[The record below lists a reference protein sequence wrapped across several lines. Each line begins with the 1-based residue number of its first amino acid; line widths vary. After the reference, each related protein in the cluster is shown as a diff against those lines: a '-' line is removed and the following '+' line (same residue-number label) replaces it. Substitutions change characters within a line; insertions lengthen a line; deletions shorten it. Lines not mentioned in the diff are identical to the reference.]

1 MKTNSQSFIGYPIWV
16 DKLMLPFR
24 YGSLV
29 TGVLIFVVIWS
40 LLGLVGGEVSFLL
53 RSFFSGMCAYLVPV
67 FSAIIAKTGAAYDEV
82 VPLLQGY
89 NEEEKIARHQFT
101 HRSGTWFFG
110 AILVALILTGAH
122 LVALELSYSRSVM
135 ALFSNGQSA
144 AKIGTLL
151 VWVLMVTTNIA
162 LMENALLLAKLGRR
176 IKINLLTSSH
186 HAAISGVAILS
197 TLSIIGA
204 QSLFVLL
211 MLDAEAN
218 WISFIPGIV
227 LISVPMFFLFLIPVL
242 PLYHRMRDAKTK
254 ELLAIDAQILV
265 LRPNSDSALEDLT
278 SMSNLN
284 QLLLYRREIRQ
295 LSEWP
300 FDVPALTRL
309 AFYLVLPP
317 LTWVAAALIEN
328 VVNTLI

>member
-1 MKTNSQSFIGYPIWV
+1 M
-16 DKLMLPFR
+16 
-24 YGSLV
+24 
-29 TGVLIFVVIWS
+29 
-40 LLGLVGGEVSFLL
+40 
-53 RSFFSGMCAYLVPV
+53 
-67 FSAIIAKTGAAYDEV
+67 
-82 VPLLQGY
+82 PLLQGY
-89 NEEEKIARHQFT
+89 NKEEKIARHQFT
-101 HRSGTWFFG
+101 HRSGKWFFG

-122 LVALELSYSRSVM
+122 LVALELSYGRSVM

-284 QLLLYRREIRQ
+284 QLLLYRR
-295 LSEWP
+295 
-300 FDVPALTRL
+300 
-309 AFYLVLPP
+309 
-317 LTWVAAALIEN
+317 
-328 VVNTLI
+328 